1 MKIVRL
7 DIEHFRSI
15 RKATLYPDK
24 HNVYLGP
31 NNVGKTTILEAL
43 NLLLNPETGSYGQV
57 IDENDFFRR
66 KYRAEAP
73 AAAPTP
79 GSEYA
84 VGVVAMADGV
94 TNNPSS
100 DASAVEGATQAAPAP
115 VAPDPLIRV
124 EAVLTDLADDD
135 LDDFPAGV
143 LVPWDETAR
152 QIVESTD
159 EGQDPFANATR
170 AVRLCFEGW
179 YDADED
185 AFDWKTYFRGDP
197 NAPRELC
204 TPFTRVH
211 KRRIGFLIYRD
222 FRALQRAIT
231 LEPYTLFGRLL
242 ESQSATPKNFESVL
256 SELEGVGGPLFGEP
270 EFARV
275 INEYRQELLRYL
287 PLATVGDGHLSIE
300 ATDRTRDEVKAAMQ
314 LYVKDHIAL
323 PLQKMGAGTR
333 SLAILAILLLIARK
347 RGRGIIALEE
357 PETFLFPHA
366 QRRVIDEVIAL
377 ASQTFVTTHSPYVLE
392 RLPVDA
398 MQRLTRSV
406 DGNVD
411 ATTVVNDPRTA
422 RQIRERFRRQLS
434 EALLGNDAIVVEEET
449 TRLWLLKASALW
461 HGRDHNGVRME
472 ALELQ
477 GIAVVTAQGNGDI
490 VNVCPLLR
498 RAGLKTFAFLDQV
511 NNAILDGYVTA
522 LGEIPMLFH
531 AKKGLEELLLAELP
545 RDIVRSALIN
555 GQHAKHHYP
564 QATVDGW
571 ADPEFLDYALKF
583 LENNKQIPFH
593 EWLIDQVD
601 FDSVPKTFLNSVA
614 RIMDACAGRE
624 ALFTCSLPTG
634 V

>member
-1 MKIVRL
+1 MKIVWL
-7 DIEHFRSI
+7 DIVNFRSV
-15 RKATLYPDK
+15 RRATLYPDT
-24 HNVYLGP
+24 HNVFLGP

-43 NLLLNPETGSYGQV
+43 NLLLNPETGSYTQV
-57 IDENDFFRR
+57 IDENDFYRR
-66 KYRAEAP
+66 RYRAEPLTNAS
-73 AAAPTP
+73 TP
-79 GSEYA
+79 EPEIA
-84 VGVVAMADGV
+84 
-94 TNNPSS
+94 PSS
-100 DASAVEGATQAAPAP
+100 AVAADALIVVPAVDAALAEDATEAVPMA
-115 VAPDPLIRV
+115 VAPDPILRI
-124 EAVLTDLADDD
+124 EAVLADLTNDD
-135 LDDFPAGV
+135 LDEFPAGV
-143 LVPWDETAR
+143 LVPWDVNAR
-152 QIVESTD
+152 RVVESTE
-159 EGQDPFANATR
+159 EGQDPFASAVL

-179 YDADED
+179 YDMDED
-185 AFDWKTYFRGDP
+185 SFDWKTYFRADP
-197 NAPRELC
+197 STPREMC
-204 TPFTRVH
+204 TPFTRAH

-242 ESQSATPKNFESVL
+242 ESQNATPKNFESVL

-287 PLATVGDGHLSIE
+287 PLATVGEGHLSIE
-300 ATDRTRDEVKAAMQ
+300 ATDRTREEVKAAMQ

-392 RLPVDA
+392 RLPVAA
-398 MQRLTRSV
+398 MQRLARSA
-406 DGNVD
+406 DGDVD
-411 ATTVVNDPRTA
+411 ATAVVDDQRMA
-422 RQIRERFRRQLS
+422 RHIRERFRRQLS

-461 HGRDHNGVRME
+461 HGRERNGERME

-477 GIAVVTAQGNGDI
+477 GIAVVTSQGNGDI
-490 VNVCPLLR
+490 KNVCPLLA
-498 RAGLKTFAFLDQV
+498 RAGLRTFAFLDQV
-511 NNAILDGYVTA
+511 NDATLGDYVTA

-545 RDIVRSALIN
+545 RDIIRSALIN
-555 GQHAKHHYP
+555 GQHAKHNYP
-564 QATVDGW
+564 EATVDSW
-571 ADPEFLDYALKF
+571 TSAEFSDRAFKF
-583 LENNKQIPFH
+583 LENNKHIPFH
-593 EWLIDQVD
+593 EWLIDQVE
-601 FDSVPKTFLNSVA
+601 FNSVPKTFLNSVA
-614 RIMDACAGRE
+614 WITDACAGRE
-624 ALFTCSLPTG
+624 TLGTCSLPIS